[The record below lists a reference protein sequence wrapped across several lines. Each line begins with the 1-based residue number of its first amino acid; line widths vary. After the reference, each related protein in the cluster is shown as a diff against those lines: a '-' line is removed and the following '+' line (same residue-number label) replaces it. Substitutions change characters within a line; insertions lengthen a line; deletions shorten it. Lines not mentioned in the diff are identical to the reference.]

1 MQLLHTERVNAF
13 VARLKAEHLT
23 QSDPNV
29 QARVLVLASEYFD
42 APSIVEDSGQVP
54 MSRRA
59 LGLVP
64 DGVVSGVAHAPV
76 LVGNA
81 TAPRFVE
88 PPPTLTPKSL
98 LTEQEELAGHTLSEG
113 SGTGR
118 YPEHDNWTQH
128 GDGTDYPT
136 DGASY
141 GVAGNFPPGTGSD
154 GQLLKPFVPFVQAG
168 IGPDVQPDLRPKP
181 DGPGIVPLAPPSN
194 DFALEQTESQTE
206 QVPTAETQIPAQE

>member
-1 MQLLHTERVNAF
+1 MQLQHTDRVNAF

-42 APSIVEDSGQVP
+42 APSIVEDSGKVP

-81 TAPRFVE
+81 TAPKFVE
-88 PPPTLTPKSL
+88 PPPSFTPKSL

-118 YPEHDNWTQH
+118 YPEHDNWI
-128 GDGTDYPT
+128 

-154 GQLLKPFVPFVQAG
+154 GQPLKPFVPFTQAG
-168 IGPDVQPDLRPKP
+168 IGPDGQPDLRPKP

-206 QVPTAETQIPAQE
+206 QVPTVETQIPAQE

>member
-42 APSIVEDSGQVP
+42 TPSIVEDSGQVP

-88 PPPTLTPKSL
+88 PPPTFMPKSL
-98 LTEQEELAGHTLSEG
+98 LTEQEELAGHPLSN
-113 SGTGR
+113 
-118 YPEHDNWTQH
+118 DLL
-128 GDGTDYPT
+128 
-136 DGASY
+136 
-141 GVAGNFPPGTGSD
+141 
-154 GQLLKPFVPFVQAG
+154 GQRTPQQSLN
-168 IGPDVQPDLRPKP
+168 
-181 DGPGIVPLAPPSN
+181 LAPPSN
-194 DFALEQTESQTE
+194 DFAVESEPVAADPTQDADFAENTSAISAPDANLESSAAVPQQTEPIT
-206 QVPTAETQIPAQE
+206 PAPVEG